1 MNENDRLQELIW
13 KNELLRERVQ
23 RLEAEKE
30 ILQMKLEKSKN
41 LPTFG
46 RKRESVFYGWP
57 YTDFPNITCGTDND
71 ITLSFEKF
79 NKNNSSITPDFKDA
93 LDTMAKG
100 LKEGEKM
107 AEKKEEKKLDWEAA
121 EKHLNDYIRIRCID
135 KVLSFDGRGGV
146 LQMYL
151 IRSRFEKGERTEY
164 LYSEIMEL
172 D

>member
-41 LPTFG
+41 LPTF
-46 RKRESVFYGWP
+46 YGWP
-57 YTDFPNITCGTDND
+57 YTNFLNSTCD
-71 ITLSFEKF
+71 ITQSFEKF
-79 NKNNSSITPDFKDA
+79 KKNNSSITPDFKDA

-100 LKEGEKM
+100 LKEGKKM

>member
-1 MNENDRLQELIW
+1 MNENDLLRELRCR
-13 KNELLRERVQ
+13 NELLKERVQ

-41 LPTFG
+41 LPTFYG
-46 RKRESVFYGWP
+46 RP

-71 ITLSFEKF
+71 ITQSFEKF
-79 NKNNSSITPDFKDA
+79 KKNNSSIIPDFKDA

-135 KVLSFDGRGGV
+135 KVLSFDGRGGI

-151 IRSRFEKGERTEY
+151 IRSRFEKGERTED